1 MKRNDQST
9 LRQTLGDKKLL
20 EQLANSPDARAL
32 AGMLSQ
38 NQDQAS
44 LQTIAEKAAKGDTA
58 QLKALI
64 QSITSKPGGAEMLQR
79 LGNSLNNKK

>member
-1 MKRNDQST
+1 MKQNDTST

-20 EQLANSPDARAL
+20 EQLVHSPDAQAL
-32 AGMLSQ
+32 AGMLTR

-44 LQTIAEKAAKGDTA
+44 LQQIAEKAAKGDTA

-64 QSITSKPGGAEMLQR
+64 QSVTSSPGGAEILQR
-79 LGNSLNNKK
+79 LGDSLNKK